1 MSTHKNR
8 RMAMVSLIIALVFL
22 SIYGCEKKRPPAP
35 GSGEIVVRINNYVMT
50 ADDFKDEAKLVLS
63 NKNLAA
69 DPYTAKKQLLGEL
82 ITKEVLL
89 QEAQRQNFD
98 KDKAFMKEIERYWE
112 QALLK
117 LLIRKKTKELS
128 KSVVT
133 GSKAA
138 RQEKIQE
145 KLNEWILGLKSRAVV
160 KEYDENLKEVALE

>member
-1 MSTHKNR
+1 
-8 RMAMVSLIIALVFL
+8 MAMVSLIVALIFL
-22 SIYGCEKKRPPAP
+22 SIYGCENKRPPAP
-35 GSGEIVVRINNYVMT
+35 GSGEIVARINNYVMT

-63 NKNLAA
+63 NKKLDA

-117 LLIRKKTKELS
+117 LLINKKTKELS

-138 RQEKIQE
+138 RQEKIQKE
-145 KLNEWILGLKSRAVV
+145 LNEWILGLKSRAVV
-160 KEYDENLKEVALE
+160 KEYDENLKEVVLE